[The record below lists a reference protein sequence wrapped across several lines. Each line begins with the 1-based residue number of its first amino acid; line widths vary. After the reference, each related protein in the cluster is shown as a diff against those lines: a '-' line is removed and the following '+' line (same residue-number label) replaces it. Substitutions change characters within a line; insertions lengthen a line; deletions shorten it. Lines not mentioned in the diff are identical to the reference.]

1 MIIIEKATLEDISEV
16 KQLLSYTWKDTY
28 GSFLEAQTIE
38 KVTTV
43 WHHPEALKSQA
54 EDPDTYFAVAKD
66 ENRKIVGLI
75 TVGRI
80 DKKRVHMARLYVHP
94 EAQRQGIGH
103 QLLTAALKAFPNT
116 EVVRL
121 EVEEKNRKGVS
132 FYNKQGFR
140 EVERR
145 IVDIE
150 GEQMALPHFSGK
162 WCRLLRKTTRL
173 RRQSSANLSLPN
185 HVSGSSRSGWR
196 VPASFLRPR
205 AQLPVPSA
213 RRVRCPAP
221 RCTSTT
227 GAARW
232 TCRGGGAR
240 PGWW

>member
-80 DKKRVHMARLYVHP
+80 DKKRVHVGRLYVHP

-103 QLLTAALKAFPNT
+103 QLLAAALKAFPNT
-116 EVVRL
+116 EVIRL
-121 EVEEKNRKGVS
+121 EVEEENEKGVS

-140 EVERR
+140 EVERG

-150 GEQMALPHFSGK
+150 GEQMK
-162 WCRLLRKTTRL
+162 TIVMEKTLR
-173 RRQSSANLSLPN
+173 
-185 HVSGSSRSGWR
+185 
-196 VPASFLRPR
+196 
-205 AQLPVPSA
+205 
-213 RRVRCPAP
+213 
-221 RCTSTT
+221 
-227 GAARW
+227 
-232 TCRGGGAR
+232 
-240 PGWW
+240 